1 MLFQNIRYN
10 FNKFSNAKLFY
21 RNIHNTT
28 DFIICLNTYIDMY
41 NNHKCYMNK
50 KICYISNNNISNNM
64 NVENNG
70 ILTDDIKYY
79 NQNFKIKSLNDWKF
93 EW

>member
-1 MLFQNIRYN
+1 
-10 FNKFSNAKLFY
+10 
-21 RNIHNTT
+21 
-28 DFIICLNTYIDMY
+28 
-41 NNHKCYMNK
+41 
-50 KICYISNNNISNNM
+50 M

>member
-1 MLFQNIRYN
+1 
-10 FNKFSNAKLFY
+10 
-21 RNIHNTT
+21 
-28 DFIICLNTYIDMY
+28 MY

-50 KICYISNNNISNNM
+50 KICYISNNNISNIM